1 MTGGGTELGIGAR
14 LGRDAWVFAALALLA
29 LFAALYVGSRSSAH
43 APDTNEIE
51 GHDFVSFY
59 AAGRLSLDGTPER
72 AYRRAPHEAVE
83 RAVARDLKGGDGY
96 TDYVNF
102 AYPPVFLVVL
112 APIAALPYLPALAV
126 WLVGTGLVY
135 LAALRRIRPGWRTL
149 LAGVAFP
156 NAFFTVIY
164 GQNGFLSAGL
174 AGLGLAVLE
183 RRPWLGGFLI
193 GLLAYKPQLALAFPV
208 VLIASA
214 RWRAVGGAT
223 AGLGVSVALSLALFG
238 LEPWR
243 AVLAAAADNRV
254 AMLDQTEVLH
264 GKLQS
269 VFGML
274 RYAGASVTLAY
285 AAHGA
290 FALTIAAVL
299 AAVWRGPAAYELKAA
314 AALVGTLLLT
324 PYSLPYDLMLLAPA
338 MAFLVAHADRT
349 GRRTADLGLLAVAAV
364 APAITTLAF
373 QSPLYLAGPLG
384 LLILFVG
391 LVARASPATAP
402 EAAKSARTDGKDPA
416 VFAGRLRQADPIG

>member
-1 MTGGGTELGIGAR
+1 MTGRGTELGLGAR
-14 LGRDAWVFAALALLA
+14 LRRDAWVFAALATLA
-29 LFAALYVGSRSSAH
+29 LFAALYVGTRSSAH

-59 AAGRLSLDGTPER
+59 AAGRLARDGTPER
-72 AYRRAPHEAVE
+72 AYRRPDHEAVE
-83 RAVARDLKGGDGY
+83 RAVARELKGGDGY

-112 APIAALPYLPALAV
+112 APLAALPYLPALAV
-126 WLVGTGLVY
+126 WLIGTGLVY
-135 LAALRRIRPGWRTL
+135 AAALRQIRPGWRTL
-149 LAGVAFP
+149 LAGAAFP

-174 AGLGLAVLE
+174 AGLGLALLE

-193 GLLAYKPQLALAFPV
+193 GLLAYKPQLAVAFPI

-223 AGLGVSVALSLALFG
+223 AGVVVAVALSLVLFG

-254 AMLDQTEVLH
+254 AMLDRTEVLN

-269 VFGML
+269 LFGAL
-274 RYAGASVTLAY
+274 RYAGVPVTLAY

-290 FALTIAAVL
+290 FALAIAAVL
-299 AAVWRGPAAYELKAA
+299 AVFWRGSAAYELKAA

-338 MAFLVAHADRT
+338 MAFLVAHADRAGT
-349 GRRTADLGLLAVAAV
+349 RRTDLGLITVAAL

-373 QSPLYLAGPLG
+373 QSPAYLAGPVG
-384 LLILFVG
+384 LLVLFVG
-391 LVARASPATAP
+391 LVTRADPSTGP
-402 EAAKSARTDGKDPA
+402 EAANSARPDERDPA
-416 VFAGRLRQADPIG
+416 VFADPPAMAGSAR